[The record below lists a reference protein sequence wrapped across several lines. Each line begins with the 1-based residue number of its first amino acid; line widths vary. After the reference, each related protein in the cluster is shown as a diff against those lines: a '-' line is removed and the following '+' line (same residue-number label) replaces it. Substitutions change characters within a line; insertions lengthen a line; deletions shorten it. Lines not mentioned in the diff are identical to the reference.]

1 MGFAMSTVGTR
12 RFTYEDLRAMPQD
25 GKRYELLEGEVYM
38 SPSPRVKHQKVLGK
52 LFRALAGFVEDRDLG
67 EVFVAPLDVV
77 LDDQNVVQPDVLFVG
92 RGKSQ
97 AITPLF
103 INGPPDLVVEV
114 LSPSNA
120 DFDLT
125 TKRRAYA
132 VAGVPE
138 VWYVDPR
145 DDSVEILRLGAD
157 RSYVLVRRLSGAD
170 VLVSESFPGLDLP
183 LPTLF
188 S

>member
-1 MGFAMSTVGTR
+1 MSTIGTR
-12 RFTYEDLRAMPQD
+12 TFSYEDLRAMPQD

-38 SPSPRVKHQKVLGK
+38 APSPNVKHQKALGR
-52 LFRALAGFVEDRDLG
+52 LFRALARFVEERDLG

-92 RGKSQ
+92 RAKAQ

-120 DFDLT
+120 DFDRT

-132 VAGVPE
+132 AAGVPE

-145 DDSVEILRLGAD
+145 DDSVEVLRLGAD
-157 RSYVLVRRLSGAD
+157 RTYSLVRRFAGAD
-170 VLVSESFPGLDLP
+170 VLVSESFPGFDLR
-183 LPTLF
+183 LSTLF